1 MIKVVVAGGRDF
13 NNYKLLEDRLIK
25 ILKTK
30 GKPSDIEIVSG
41 GARGADA
48 LGERFAR
55 EKRCSLKLFM
65 ANWDRFGRSAGHRRN
80 AEMADYS
87 DVLVAFWNRASPG
100 TKSMIEL
107 AKKKGLEVHVIH
119 Y

>member
-13 NNYKLLEDRLIK
+13 NDYEILDKTLVE
-25 ILKTK
+25 ILKSK
-30 GKPSDIEIVSG
+30 GRPSEIEIVCG

-48 LGERFAR
+48 LGEKFAK
-55 EKRCSLKLFM
+55 KRKCKIKYFP
-65 ANWDRFGRSAGHRRN
+65 ADWDRFGKSAGYRRN
-80 AEMADYS
+80 AEMADHS
-87 DVLVAFWNRASPG
+87 DVLVAYWDQKSRG
-100 TKSMIEL
+100 TMHMIDL

>member
-13 NNYKLLEDRLIK
+13 NDYELLDKTLVE
-25 ILKTK
+25 ILKQK
-30 GKPSDIEIVSG
+30 GKPSEIEIVCG

-48 LGERFAR
+48 LGEKFAK
-55 EKRCSLKLFM
+55 KRKCKIKYFP
-65 ANWDRFGRSAGHRRN
+65 ADWDRFGKSAGYRRN
-80 AEMADYS
+80 AEMADHS
-87 DVLVAFWNRASPG
+87 DVLVAYWDQKSRG
-100 TKSMIEL
+100 TMHMIDL